1 MLISLHRYVLG
12 LIAISLTL
20 GQTAASAASTLPT
33 TLERNSLSYE
43 ANSDN
48 RLSQAPINSFEFESS
63 LEGSPGNTGNATPFT
78 TTADVDAAAIPEG
91 YAFDAGDHI
100 AIEVFGY
107 EDFTGSWVVLPDGT
121 IRLPL
126 VGAVSVAGRTSNDLE
141 ILLARQL
148 NNFLVD
154 PVVAVRPSTL
164 RPVVVTV
171 AGEVQRPGP
180 VQLRSLSEVNTN
192 RLNNSGNRNTIGS
205 QVESTLDAIPTV
217 SSALIEAGGVTRNAD
232 IRQVVL
238 TRSQPGSE
246 PVSETLNLWD
256 SLLSDVTPQDL
267 VLQDGDAIFV
277 PQLSAEDTL
286 DRRLLARSSLS
297 PTTISVRVAGQ
308 VLEPGEVKISPDSFL
323 SGAIVAAGGPTSD
336 ARLSRVQ
343 LIRLNQSGQVERQTI
358 DLRDLIDENQVQ
370 AGDVIFV
377 PERRSSQ
384 LLNTTGRVLSPF
396 ISVLQGL
403 NIIDR
408 LFLDD

>member
-1 MLISLHRYVLG
+1 MLISLHRCALG
-12 LIAISLTL
+12 LLAISLSL
-20 GQTAASAASTLPT
+20 SQTAAIAASAIPAT
-33 TLERNSLSYE
+33 TERNSLSHG
-43 ANSDN
+43 ADSDS
-48 RLSQAPINSFEFESS
+48 RLSQAPADSPGFESS
-63 LEGSPGNTGNATPFT
+63 SEGSAGNTGNTTAFT
-78 TTADVDAAAIPEG
+78 TTADVDTSVIPEG
-91 YAFDAGDHI
+91 YAFDAGDQI

-126 VGAVSVAGRTSNDLE
+126 VGAVSVAGKTSDDLE
-141 ILLARQL
+141 ILLARRL

-154 PVVAVRPSTL
+154 PIVAVMPSTL
-164 RPVVVTV
+164 RPVVVTI

-192 RLNNSGNRNTIGS
+192 RLSNSGNRNVVGS

-217 SSALIEAGGVTRNAD
+217 SSALIEAGGITRNAD

-238 TRSQPGSE
+238 TRSQPGGE

-256 SLLSDVTPQDL
+256 SLLSDVTPKDL

-297 PTTISVRVAGQ
+297 PTTIAVRVAGEVSQ
-308 VLEPGEVKISPDSFL
+308 PGEINIAPDSSL
-323 SGAIVAAGGPTSD
+323 SGAIAAAGGPTPD
-336 ARLSRVQ
+336 ARLRQVQ
-343 LIRLNQSGQVERQTI
+343 LIRLNQGGQVEQQTV
-358 DLRDLIDENQVQ
+358 DLSNLTDENQVQ

-377 PERRSSQ
+377 PERRSSRF
-384 LLNTTGRVLSPF
+384 LNTTGRILSPF

-403 NIIDR
+403 NIIER
-408 LFLDD
+408 ILD